1 MALRVNQGLII
12 GQVCKTRQDIYFI
25 NRFFPSG
32 MVFYL
37 NYKGLLC
44 FMQGWFR
51 SIFRFFYFVFTTCFG
66 IAGFVW
72 AAIWGTPKEI
82 AGKRFRRNWLTR
94 IPYRMGLRMTVE
106 GSPYKGPC
114 LYVGNHITYIDP
126 VVVLMHV
133 EANVVAKAEIL
144 KWPLVGYGAYLG
156 GTIFVKREE
165 KNSRMEAAN
174 TISEA
179 LHNGVSILVFP
190 EGTTSAGP
198 GTLPFRPRTFEAA
211 FLAEVPVQPI
221 AIIYDDPQV
230 AYIGDDTFLPHFFRL
245 FKMKHIFGR
254 VAFGPL
260 LYGENTCEESRQW
273 IEEQQMKYEVKPV
286 EHELA

>member
-1 MALRVNQGLII
+1 
-12 GQVCKTRQDIYFI
+12 
-25 NRFFPSG
+25 
-32 MVFYL
+32 
-37 NYKGLLC
+37 
-44 FMQGWFR
+44 MQGWFR
-51 SIFRFFYFVFTTCFG
+51 SVFRFFYFAFTTCFG
-66 IAGFVW
+66 IAGFAW

-82 AGKRFRRNWLTR
+82 AGKRFRSNWLSR
-94 IPYRMGLRMTVE
+94 IPHRLGLRMTVE
-106 GSPYKGPC
+106 GTPYKGTC

-133 EANVVAKAEIL
+133 DANVVAKAEIL
-144 KWPLVGYGAYLG
+144 KWPLVGYAAYLG

-165 KNSRMEAAN
+165 KTSRMIAAN

-179 LHNGVSILVFP
+179 LHNGISILVFP

-221 AIIYDDPQV
+221 AIIYDDPRV

-245 FKMKHIFGR
+245 FRMKYIFGR

-260 LYGENTCEESRQW
+260 LSGENTCEEARQW
-273 IEEQQMKYEVKPV
+273 IEGQQMKHVIKPV
-286 EHELA
+286 MHELT